1 MKILITSDCYVPTI
15 NGVVTS
21 IINLKTGLETL
32 GHEVRVLTLS
42 STGKNEIKG
51 NNYYIGSVSGE
62 VIYPDVRIKIAPCK
76 RIMRHIYDWKP
87 DIIHSQTEFSTFPVA
102 KTISK
107 KLNIPL
113 VHTYHTVYED
123 YTHYFSPSK
132 TVGKKVVR
140 QFTRAVARHCDAIVA
155 PTTKVQSML
164 MGYALRSP
172 VKVTPSGI
180 NLSKFKQEIAQEELD
195 ALRAELS
202 IPKDYKILLSVSR
215 VSKEKNIEELITYL
229 TNRTM
234 EKTVFLIVGDGPRL
248 EDLKALVHTLHAEDK
263 VLFAGMVDPERI
275 PLYYRLADVFLSAS
289 NSETQG
295 LTYIEALAS
304 GTPLLCR
311 KDDCLKDILVEGENG
326 FFYETEEDFHTHL
339 SQYCAPCESQA
350 LALASP
356 HTIQTSVEKFS
367 IEHFAKSIEEIYLE
381 LINSRTYYSGRGRH
395 IGTFGSIASLVL
407 CIFFTC
413 YGYQNG
419 WFTSVESLQE
429 LVTQVGIFAPL
440 LFIFLQITQVVVP
453 IIPGGLGCLAGVIL
467 FGGLYGFVYNYIG
480 ICIGSLLV
488 FAISK
493 NFGQRVMH
501 LMFSRQLI
509 HKYQSWTSKKDRF
522 NKMFTWAIF
531 LPVAPDDFLCYLA
544 GTTQMSWRYFT
555 GTILAGKI
563 PSIAAYSFGLT
574 VIWQRVVTLLGT
586 VSV

>member
-21 IINLKTGLETL
+21 IINLKTGLEAL

-42 STGKNEIKG
+42 STGKSEIKG
-51 NNYYIGSVSGE
+51 TDYYIGSVSGE

-76 RIMRHIYDWKP
+76 KMMRQIYDWKP
-87 DIIHSQTEFSTFPVA
+87 DIVHSQTEFSTFPIA
-102 KTISK
+102 KAVSK

-113 VHTYHTVYED
+113 LHTYHTVYED

-140 QFTRAVARHCDAIVA
+140 QFTRVVSKHCDAIVA

-164 MGYALRSP
+164 MGYGLNSP

-180 NLSKFKQEIAQEELD
+180 DLSKFKQEISQAELD
-195 ALRAELS
+195 ALREELS
-202 IPKDYKILLSVSR
+202 IPKDYKILISVSR

-229 TNRTM
+229 ANS
-234 EKTVFLIVGDGPRL
+234 ELKKTVFLIVGDGPRL
-248 EDLKALVHTLHAEDK
+248 EDLKALVHSLHAEEK
-263 VLFAGMVDPERI
+263 ILFTGMVAPEKI

-311 KDDCLKDILVEGENG
+311 KDDCLKDILEEGKNG
-326 FFYETEEDFHTHL
+326 FLYETEEKFQAQLAH
-339 SQYCAPCESQA
+339 YCCIPATKEQGLLVTA
-350 LALASP
+350 
-356 HTIQTSVEKFS
+356 IQSSVSKFS
-367 IEHFAKSIEEIYLE
+367 IEHFAKSIEGIYIE
-381 LINSRTYYSGRGRH
+381 LINNRTCYGGRGGH
-395 IGTFGSIASLVL
+395 IGTIGSIASLLLCGVL
-407 CIFFTC
+407 TF
-413 YGYQNG
+413 YGYQSG

-429 LVTQVGIFAPL
+429 LVTKVGVLAPL
-440 LFIFLQITQVVVP
+440 LFIVLQITQVVFP

-467 FGGLYGFVYNYIG
+467 FGGVHGFLYNYIG

-493 NFGQRVMH
+493 SFGQRVMH
-501 LMFSRQLI
+501 FLFSRQLI
-509 HKYQSWTSKKDRF
+509 HKYQNWTSKKDRF
-522 NKMFTWAIF
+522 NKMFAWAIF

-555 GTILAGKI
+555 GTILTGKI
-563 PSIAAYSFGLT
+563 LSIAAYSFGLT
-574 VIWQRVVTLLGT
+574 VVWQRAVALLETLPI
-586 VSV
+586 

>member
-21 IINLKTGLETL
+21 IINLKTGLEAM

-51 NNYYIGSVSGE
+51 TDYYIGSVSGE

-87 DIIHSQTEFSTFPVA
+87 DVVHSQTEFSTFPIA
-102 KTISK
+102 KAVSK

-113 VHTYHTVYED
+113 LHTYHTVYED

-140 QFTRAVARHCDAIVA
+140 QFTRAVSKHCDAIVA

-164 MGYALRSP
+164 MGYGLNSP

-180 NLSKFKQEIAQEELD
+180 DLSKFKQEIQQAELD
-195 ALRAELS
+195 ALREELS

-215 VSKEKNIEELITYL
+215 VSKEKNIEELIIYL
-229 TNRTM
+229 SDSAV

-248 EDLKALVHTLHAEDK
+248 EDLKALVHSLHAEDK
-263 VLFAGMVDPERI
+263 VIFTGMVDPKKI

-311 KDDCLKDILVEGENG
+311 KDDCLKDILEEGKNG
-326 FFYETEEDFHTHL
+326 FLYETEEEFEEQL
-339 SQYCAPCESQA
+339 MQYCSPCESKE
-350 LALASP
+350 LDMASD
-356 HTIQTSVEKFS
+356 TLQSSVSKFS
-367 IEHFAKSIEEIYLE
+367 IEHFAKSIEGIYIE
-381 LINSRTYYSGRGRH
+381 LINGRACYGGRGKH
-395 IGTFGSIASLVL
+395 IGTVGSIASLVL
-407 CIFFTC
+407 CVVLTC
-413 YGYQNG
+413 YGYQKG

-429 LVTQVGIFAPL
+429 LVTRVGMFAPL
-440 LFIFLQITQVVVP
+440 LFVLLQITQVVIP

-467 FGGLYGFVYNYIG
+467 FGGLHGFVYNYIG

-493 NFGQRVMH
+493 SFGQRVMH
-501 LMFSRQLI
+501 ILFSRQLI
-509 HKYQSWTSKKDRF
+509 HKYQNWTSKKDRF
-522 NKMFTWAIF
+522 NKMFAWAIF

-555 GTILAGKI
+555 STILAGKI
-563 PSIAAYSFGLT
+563 LSIAAYSFGLT
-574 VIWQRVVTLLGT
+574 VVWQRAVALLGT
-586 VSV
+586 LSV